1 MELILNIEDAEVR
14 GRHGVVPVRIYTPPG
29 GAVESVAPL
38 VWAHGGAFAWG
49 DLDVPEAHAVA
60 MAVARTGREVVSVDY
75 RRVPPFSWV
84 RRLPSG
90 RLPGI
95 RFPIPLDDVID
106 VFTWVQAR
114 SAGAGTVLGGAS
126 AGACLAAAAT
136 LRLWDEGQPGP
147 AGLVLVYGTFH
158 ASLPALS
165 GRLASRIRGRHR
177 LGQFMPGVVDKMN
190 RNYAGTAEALQ
201 DRHAFPGGGELGG
214 FPPTLV
220 LDADRDALGASGE
233 AFAAELAAAGVD
245 IVHARVPGSRHG
257 FLNRPQ
263 RPHFGLGIRV
273 VTDWLLNRS
282 KTVGADG

>member
-1 MELILNIEDAEVR
+1 MILNIEDAEAR

-29 GAVESVAPL
+29 GAGENAAPL

-49 DLDVPEAHAVA
+49 DLDMPEAHAVA

-84 RRLPSG
+84 RRPPSG
-90 RLPGI
+90 KLSGM

-114 SAGAGTVLGGAS
+114 SAGARTVLGGAS

-136 LRLWDEGQPGP
+136 LRLRDEGQPGP
-147 AGLVLVYGTFH
+147 AGLVLAYGTFH
-158 ASLPALS
+158 ASLPAPS
-165 GRLASRIRGRHR
+165 ARLASRIRGWHR
-177 LGQFMPGVVDKMN
+177 LGQFTPGVVDKMN

-245 IVHARVPGSRHG
+245 VVHARVPEARHG